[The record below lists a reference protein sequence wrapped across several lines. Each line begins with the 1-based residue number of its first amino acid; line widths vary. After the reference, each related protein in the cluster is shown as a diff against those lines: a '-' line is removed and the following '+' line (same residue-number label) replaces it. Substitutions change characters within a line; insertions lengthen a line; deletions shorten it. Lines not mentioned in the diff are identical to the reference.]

1 MKKKILLF
9 ASTILA
15 SMAFAVSA
23 SAALDTQDYTESDA
37 TAILKEALQH
47 TLTPADADYVLYDI
61 DGNKPDGLAQEV
73 TANDAAL
80 AFKKSIVKT
89 QFYIEVK
96 GGVKFSKDIALSPYV
111 ASGTDLEDYATATDV
126 KIKDMVEDYLAL
138 NSSKAEKKVKENAYN
153 SKIQSKVVNMIDKI
167 HFYSG
172 SEKIGEVYLNKTLGW
187 AIFADA
193 IKPMLKDEN
202 NGLIAAIY
210 DKATYSASGDAQYAT
225 LDLPAVVADGSLSF
239 EELQDAYKTVYD
251 NKVVIIDKSEDEIIA
266 AINKTVENAFAVG
279 SGRPAK
285 KYTGTLT
292 LNEGIEGKEVVYSYA
307 DLKFAKDGA
316 EMALTDILKD
326 ATGLYDYETVT
337 VKAIN
342 DQLGTGD
349 VSKEVEENGSTKLV
363 YGTAKVTVQ
372 GTSKAKTGSVS
383 LVQKK

>member
-1 MKKKILLF
+1 
-9 ASTILA
+9 
-15 SMAFAVSA
+15 
-23 SAALDTQDYTESDA
+23 
-37 TAILKEALQH
+37 
-47 TLTPADADYVLYDI
+47 
-61 DGNKPDGLAQEV
+61 
-73 TANDAAL
+73 
-80 AFKKSIVKT
+80 
-89 QFYIEVK
+89 
-96 GGVKFSKDIALSPYV
+96 
-111 ASGTDLEDYATATDV
+111 
-126 KIKDMVEDYLAL
+126 
-138 NSSKAEKKVKENAYN
+138 
-153 SKIQSKVVNMIDKI
+153 
-167 HFYSG
+167 
-172 SEKIGEVYLNKTLGW
+172 
-187 AIFADA
+187 
-193 IKPMLKDEN
+193 MLKDEN